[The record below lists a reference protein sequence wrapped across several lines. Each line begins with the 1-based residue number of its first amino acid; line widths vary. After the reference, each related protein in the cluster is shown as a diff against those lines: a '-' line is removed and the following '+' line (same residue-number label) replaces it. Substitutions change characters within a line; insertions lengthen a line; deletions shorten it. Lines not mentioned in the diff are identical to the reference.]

1 MSTRFVVG
9 SRSKRLAALPLLWRV
24 LASRNPVFATNP
36 AAGFVLPF
44 VIALAA
50 ALMLAAA
57 MLVTMGNTGIFG
69 AFSQSRTKDAR
80 QAAEQGVDV
89 IINTLNASPNR
100 KLLVADVPINNWSDP
115 AYISKLRNP
124 CNQASQ
130 VNPTSAALQLGNNQ
144 EVPIAG
150 DSKKTFV
157 LKTVTLRNPKRLA
170 TFVSSSS
177 SSGPGGIAGLST
189 NGYSETAIKLDN
201 TSTSSDYGYIEV
213 VVEGRIY
220 DGNNKLQST
229 AQVTREFAVIP
240 KCCGIGFSGPY
251 GNETQTDC
259 KPPMLVVGLNGGGLT
274 VSGVT
279 PTPELYQTNSDT
291 SLTANSTKN
300 DNLLFCLNTSATC
313 KNQNNF
319 SNSGTVKNLG
329 QIAPA
334 VPAYPCPTNTDC
346 SATYAISSKPPA
358 LNGIPDTIRDYIRVA
373 GTTGNEYV
381 EFCSVPTTPNDQTNP
396 SFPTSVQGCDSSD
409 TTSAPKIRDFCVRVE
424 AATITS
430 GPTFYCRIST
440 IDVHDQAF
448 SSSYNSLISNRR
460 QNNTLWIDSTKGSI
474 YFYVYSTS
482 PSAINL
488 YDPLY
493 PYADGQIQHLN
504 CQNTDGTIPS
514 TYAGVCSLAA
524 LPQSFPRAMI
534 YSNNNINLK
543 IGDDGFIRDLRIYL
557 PKGTVT
563 FDYPA
568 GNGGNN
574 CLPPNPLFRGIL
586 WTDNLVYVKSS
597 NCTYSGY
604 TATRGTLS
612 LVVPPTGTV
621 ITSSIFQLPPPI
633 EWVARGSTYTSL
645 F

>member
-1 MSTRFVVG
+1 VSTRFVA
-9 SRSKRLAALPLLWRV
+9 SPRSKRLAALPLLWRV
-24 LASRNPVFATNP
+24 LASRNSVFATNP

-201 TSTSSDYGYIEV
+201 TSTSADYGYIEV

-259 KPPMLVVGLNGGGLT
+259 RPPMLVVGLNGGGLT
-274 VSGVT
+274 IPAAA
-279 PTPELYQTNSDT
+279 PTPELFQTSSDI
-291 SLTANSTKN
+291 SLTTIATKN
-300 DNLLFCLNTSATC
+300 DDLLVCLNTAATC
-313 KNQNNF
+313 STQNNL
-319 SNSGTVKNLG
+319 SNAATVKNLG
-329 QIAPA
+329 QLAPA
-334 VPAYPCPTNTDC
+334 VPSYPCPANTNC
-346 SATYAISSKPPA
+346 STNYAISSKPPSTNA
-358 LNGIPDTIRDYIRVA
+358 IPPSIRDYIRVA
-373 GTTGNEYV
+373 GTAGNEFV
-381 EFCSVPTTPNDQTNP
+381 EFCNVPVTPADQTNP
-396 SFPTSVQGCDSSD
+396 SFPTSASNCDSSD
-409 TTSAPKIRDFCVRVE
+409 AAASSKINDFCVRVDS
-424 AATITS
+424 TS
-430 GPTFYCRIST
+430 PTAGPTFYCRIST
-440 IDVHDQAF
+440 IEIYDQAF
-448 SSSYNSLISNRR
+448 STSYNSQISNRR
-460 QNNTLWIDSTKGSI
+460 QNNTLWIDTTRGSI
-474 YFYVYSTS
+474 YFYVYGTATN
-482 PSAINL
+482 AINL
-488 YDPLY
+488 FDPIY
-493 PYADGQIQHLN
+493 PFADGQIQHVN
-504 CQNTDGTIPS
+504 CQNTDGTIPAS
-514 TYAGVCSLAA
+514 YVDVCSQAA
-524 LPQSFPRAMI
+524 LPQAFARAMI
-534 YSNNNINLK
+534 YSNNNINLRV
-543 IGDDGFIRDLRIYL
+543 GDDGFIRDMRVYL
-557 PKGTVT
+557 PRGTVT
-563 FDYPA
+563 FDYPP
-568 GNGGNN
+568 GTSGS
-574 CLPPNPLFRGIL
+574 CIPPDPLFRGIL
-586 WTDNLVYVKSS
+586 WTDNLVYNRPTLTNCS
-597 NCTYSGY
+597 N
-604 TATRGTLS
+604 TASRNTLR